1 MTDAYKERMLGKAL
15 AQLRSA
21 IELLDRASA
30 PGYIAA
36 HIDFAVH
43 QLECALSVDSPPDG
57 PESDFEL
64 YGVN

>member
-30 PGYIAA
+30 PGHIAA
-36 HIDFAVH
+36 HIDLAVH

-57 PESDFEL
+57 PEPDFEL